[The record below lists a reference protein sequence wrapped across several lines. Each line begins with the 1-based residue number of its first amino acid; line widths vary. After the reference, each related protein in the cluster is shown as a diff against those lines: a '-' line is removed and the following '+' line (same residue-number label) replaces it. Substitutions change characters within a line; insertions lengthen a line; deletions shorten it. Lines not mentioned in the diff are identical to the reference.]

1 MILTVLKRKYSHSA
15 FLRQEV
21 YRLQI
26 ERELSIKREKA
37 YQERIAEL
45 EQQLSELLWHLNPA
59 EEVQP

>member
-21 YRLQI
+21 YRLQT

-37 YQERIAEL
+37 YQERMAEL